1 MKKTIEIQIW
11 HITSLFYL
19 CKYVKRWNQEL
30 DTWQQQ
36 CLWTTN
42 CGTYGRK
49 FCKCDTLLL
58 QNLYWTTPHVLR
70 YNYSSKSLKCACFM
84 RRYATFW
91 GTFRLSR
98 KTGSTTIRLLSRQTL
113 LEGIPGII
121 FTRVLGNFSTPMSH
135 LHNLSAHIIIT
146 KKIIVSNICT

>member
-1 MKKTIEIQIW
+1 MKKTVEIQTW

-58 QNLYWTTPHVLR
+58 QNLYWITLHVSR
-70 YNYSSKSLKCACFM
+70 YNYSSKSLKFACCM
-84 RRYATFW
+84 RRYPTFW
-91 GTFRLSR
+91 DTFGLSR
-98 KTGSTTIRLLSRQTL
+98 KTGSTTIGLLSRLTL

-121 FTRVLGNFSTPMSH
+121 FTRVLRILTKCMSH
-135 LHNLSAHIIIT
+135 LHNLSAILLLRRR
-146 KKIIVSNICT
+146 SLFQICT